1 MGFDEQTSHE
11 VDHVIDRQRRGED
24 ERDREGMAVL
34 PPRIADPED
43 FHRVQDRY
51 QLLAA
56 VWAGGVV
63 VWDTSGH
70 QEELETR

>member
-1 MGFDEQTSHE
+1 M
-11 VDHVIDRQRRGED
+11 DHVVDRQPRGED
-24 ERDREGMAVL
+24 ERDREGLAVL
-34 PPRIADPED
+34 PPSIAHPED
-43 FHRVQDRY
+43 FHRVQGVED
-51 QLLAA
+51 LLA